1 MVSAGINY
9 IRLSHQKLFYFVEIS
24 VRSDAGSLSPTVSR
38 ERAKIHP
45 AGEPS
50 GVMKGSKKEVI
61 ERRNLFYS
69 T

>member
-24 VRSDAGSLSPTVSR
+24 VCLGAVALSPTVSR

-50 GVMKGSKKEVI
+50 GVMKGSKRK
-61 ERRNLFYS
+61 
-69 T
+69 